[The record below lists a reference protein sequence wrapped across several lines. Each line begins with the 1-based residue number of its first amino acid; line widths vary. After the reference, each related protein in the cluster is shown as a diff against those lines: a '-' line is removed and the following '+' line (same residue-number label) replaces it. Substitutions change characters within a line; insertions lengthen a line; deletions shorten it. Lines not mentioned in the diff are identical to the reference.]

1 MSRQACPNNSTVPP
15 LGIAPDE
22 TWGERAIT
30 LAPGDTLVSFS
41 DGLFDLIGG
50 TTDAFTDIGAMV
62 SGSSSCGH
70 FIERV
75 TALAAQED
83 ALIDDVTVVAVRR
96 DLATGEPR

>member
-1 MSRQACPNNSTVPP
+1 MR
-15 LGIAPDE
+15 
-22 TWGERAIT
+22 
-30 LAPGDTLVSFS
+30 
-41 DGLFDLIGG
+41 
-50 TTDAFTDIGAMV
+50 FTDIGAMV

-70 FIERV
+70 LIERV